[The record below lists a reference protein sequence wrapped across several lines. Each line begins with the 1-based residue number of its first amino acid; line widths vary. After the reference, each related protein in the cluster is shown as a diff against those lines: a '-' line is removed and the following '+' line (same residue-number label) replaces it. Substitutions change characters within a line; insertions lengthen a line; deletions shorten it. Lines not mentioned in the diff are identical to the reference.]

1 MNNLIEIADVTKV
14 YQRGAEEV
22 HALRGVSARIG
33 QGEFIAVVG
42 PSGSGKSTL
51 LQILGCMDHP
61 TSGSVK
67 IMGRE
72 TSGLHDRELTALRRQ
87 TIGFVFQ
94 QFFLLP
100 TLTALENIMLPTIFG
115 GRSRTEQEA
124 QDLLG
129 LVDLKDRAQHR
140 INELSGGQ
148 MQRVAIARALI
159 DEPRILLADEP
170 TGNLDSEAA
179 ERIFETFQALKSSRV
194 TVIVVTH
201 NMELARM
208 ADRILKIK
216 DGRLAALDETR

>member
-1 MNNLIEIADVTKV
+1 MNNLIEITDVAKI
-14 YQRGAEEV
+14 YQRGSEQV

-33 QGEFIAVVG
+33 QGEFVAVVG

-100 TLTALENIMLPTIFG
+100 TLTALENIMLPTLFG
-115 GRSRTEQEA
+115 GRNQTEQKA

-159 DEPRILLADEP
+159 NEPRILLADEP

-179 ERIFETFQALKSSRV
+179 ERIFETFHSLKSSQV

-201 NMELARM
+201 NMELARK
-208 ADRILKIK
+208 ADRILQIK
-216 DGRLAALDETR
+216 DGRIVAS